1 MTNDQNYATIMTQG
15 ENMDLKHFVTYYSL
29 GDIQN
34 NEQTLEVKSND
45 LVSLNIPNGTFG
57 FKTFDRATDDIY
69 KDGDKIV
76 EKNEVL
82 NEKTFY
88 IGKVTSLDEI
98 KEEFGENSTAYKNL
112 IKGGYYGAV
121 RTADN
126 FLIPLALNEKINILA
141 PEEIGIVCY
150 YSENE
155 PALENE

>member
-1 MTNDQNYATIMTQG
+1 MTQG

-88 IGKVTSLDEI
+88 TLFFILLHWSQDNPIFVAISFL
-98 KEEFGENSTAYKNL
+98 NL
-112 IKGGYYGAV
+112 W
-121 RTADN
+121 
-126 FLIPLALNEKINILA
+126 L
-141 PEEIGIVCY
+141 
-150 YSENE
+150 
-155 PALENE
+155 